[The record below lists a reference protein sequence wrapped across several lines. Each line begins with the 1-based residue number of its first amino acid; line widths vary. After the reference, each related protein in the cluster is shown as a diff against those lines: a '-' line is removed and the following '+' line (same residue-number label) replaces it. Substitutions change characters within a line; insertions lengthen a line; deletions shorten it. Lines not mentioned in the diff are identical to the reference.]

1 MDETPLKILLVDDD
15 PDFVGDFR
23 TLLPDYITCHD
34 VASVPQA
41 DAFLSGND
49 VDVVFLDIGLGSG
62 GDGLEYLQSLKSEN
76 PYLPVIMISA
86 DQGINTV
93 VRAMQLGASHYVGKS
108 PHLDQ
113 LKLSID
119 RAIEEN
125 RFRLHYALMESELY
139 TLTGEMI
146 GESETM
152 QSIRREMQRLA
163 EAPSNV
169 LITGRSGTGKELV
182 ARGIHRLSSR
192 RSHPF
197 IAVNCPALSHGLIE
211 SELFGHEK
219 GAFTGADM
227 KHVGKFEQVD
237 EGTLFLDEITEIP
250 IEVQSKL
257 LRVLQ
262 EREFERVGGRHLLPF
277 RGRILASSNRD
288 VDQAVIDGKLREDL
302 LYRLNVTQIHLPPL
316 SQRRDDIP
324 LLVDYFVRIKAL
336 EMKKK
341 PPLVSEE
348 AMGLLCSHDWPGNVR
363 ELSNCIE
370 NAIVYTDR
378 EILDMSDLSR
388 CLMHGQL
395 IGTYEESKKKFMAEF
410 QRNYIRVMLQR
421 NHGNLT
427 RTAEEMGVTRQGL
440 RKMMKS
446 CGLEEED
453 DD

>member
-1 MDETPLKILLVDDD
+1 
-15 PDFVGDFR
+15 
-23 TLLPDYITCHD
+23 
-34 VASVPQA
+34 
-41 DAFLSGND
+41 
-49 VDVVFLDIGLGSG
+49 
-62 GDGLEYLQSLKSEN
+62 
-76 PYLPVIMISA
+76 
-86 DQGINTV
+86 
-93 VRAMQLGASHYVGKS
+93 
-108 PHLDQ
+108 
-113 LKLSID
+113 
-119 RAIEEN
+119 
-125 RFRLHYALMESELY
+125 
-139 TLTGEMI
+139 
-146 GESETM
+146 M

-440 RKMMKS
+440 SKMMKS